1 MDLKL
6 PITFVQVKQCRVR
19 LPGDA
24 IEGPPEEWDLRE
36 QDWLSFWKSRGKEKL
51 EKGGKAAV
59 DGKISFHS
67 CVEEKTYTHLIL
79 AFFLQKRFGLTWFS
93 GTRWMLM

>member
-6 PITFVQVKQCRVR
+6 PITFVQVKQSRVR

-24 IEGPPEEWDLRE
+24 SEGPPEEWDLRE
-36 QDWLSFWKSRGKEKL
+36 QDWLTFWKSRGKEKL

-59 DGKISFHS
+59 DGKSVSIFEEISGIHFS
-67 CVEEKTYTHLIL
+67 S
-79 AFFLQKRFGLTWFS
+79 QRRFGLI
-93 GTRWMLM
+93 